1 MMDFIF
7 ESELEQLE
15 ADLETEALNEKTA
28 ELADTVVEISV
39 DKLFPHPDNPR
50 RDLGDLTELT
60 ESVRERG
67 ILQNLT
73 VVRHPFAEKEE
84 YTVVIGHRRLEAAK
98 RAGLATVPCRVTYM
112 NEREMIATMLLE
124 NMQRSDLTPLEEAE
138 GMQMM
143 IDFGESVNTIS
154 QKTGLSEST
163 IRRRVRLTKLDRDKL
178 KTVSAERQITM
189 TDLGR
194 LFDIEDEDKR
204 NEVLES
210 IGTRNFEQQLSAAK
224 IDETNKKARER
235 AIPILEKLGVTKI
248 KSERN
253 WNDYEH
259 VAYVKSEDEDLEEQI
274 RAMLDE
280 HGELLY
286 EICYGTSLRIW
297 TPSIDN
303 DADSDSSLSPEEI
316 AQRER
321 DEARKAKITELR
333 DKFIA
338 IFALRREWV
347 ENYTPKDAKRDISQ
361 ISSFLIKRAWSPYFG
376 GYYDKDLLVKLADPT
391 LKLDP
396 DVKDKFGVIK
406 DDVERLPE
414 YYLFLHTYVAFAD
427 GQRCCFDSYKE
438 IYQKNDTLAEIYAF
452 LCACGYEMSDEETAL
467 LNGKHEI
474 YKEISDL
481 KEND

>member
-1 MMDFIF
+1 MTNIEFNK
-7 ESELEQLE
+7 
-15 ADLETEALNEKTA
+15 LETELETDAIKEVA
-28 ELADTVVEISV
+28 EEIAETLVEIST

-112 NEREMIATMLLE
+112 DEREMIATMLLE
-124 NMQRSDLTPLEEAE
+124 NMQRTDLTPLEEAE

-143 IDFGESVNTIS
+143 MDLGESVNAIS

-163 IRRRVRLTKLDRDKL
+163 VRRRVRLTKLDRDKL
-178 KTVSAERQITM
+178 KEASAERQITM
-189 TDLGR
+189 TDLDR

-204 NEVLES
+204 NKLLES
-210 IGTRNFEQQLSAAK
+210 IGTTNFEYQLRVAKDAERVEAAR
-224 IDETNKKARER
+224 AR
-235 AIPILEKLGVTKI
+235 ALPIFDKLGIRTVDLDRRWTELQHVNYI
-248 KSERN
+248 DAAADNLESCLRALLS
-253 WNDYEH
+253 DYGTLYFEQCYNSNYRLWTPD
-259 VAYVKSEDEDLEEQI
+259 AEEDEE
-274 RAMLDE
+274 DE
-280 HGELLY
+280 
-286 EICYGTSLRIW
+286 
-297 TPSIDN
+297 
-303 DADSDSSLSPEEI
+303 SSLSPEDI
-316 AQRER
+316 AKRER
-321 DEARKAKITELR
+321 DEQKRAKIAELR
-333 DKFIA
+333 DKFTA
-338 IFALRREWV
+338 MHTLRREWV
-347 ENYTPKDAKRDISQ
+347 ENYTPTAAKRDISK
-361 ISSFLIKRAWSPYFG
+361 ISSFLIKRAWGPYCG

-396 DVKDKFGVIK
+396 DVKDKFSVIK

-414 YYLFLHTYVAFAD
+414 YYLFLHVYVAFAD

-438 IYQKNDTLAEIYAF
+438 IYQKNETLADIYAF
-452 LCACGYEMSDEETAL
+452 LCACGYEMSDEEISL
-467 LNGKHEI
+467 LNGKHPI
-474 YKEISDL
+474 YKEINDL

>member
-1 MMDFIF
+1 MMDFEF
-7 ESELEQLE
+7 EQIATNLDSEAMKE
-15 ADLETEALNEKTA
+15 AEEEIAETL
-28 ELADTVVEISV
+28 VEISV

-50 RDLGDLTELT
+50 RDLGDLAELT
-60 ESVRERG
+60 ESIRERG

-112 NEREMIATMLLE
+112 DEREMIATMLLE

-143 IDFGESVNTIS
+143 IDLGESVNTIS

-163 IRRRVRLTKLDRDKL
+163 VRRRVRLTKLDRDKL
-178 KTVSAERQITM
+178 KEASAERQITM
-189 TDLGR
+189 TDLDR

-204 NEVLES
+204 NKVLES
-210 IGTRNFEQQLSAAK
+210 IGTRNFEQQLGAAK
-224 IDETNKKARER
+224 EEERVTKARAR
-235 AIPILEKLGVTKI
+235 ALPIFDKLGIRTVDLNRRWTDL
-248 KSERN
+248 EQV
-253 WNDYEH
+253 DYVDAANE
-259 VAYVKSEDEDLEEQI
+259 SLEEDLRE
-274 RAMLDE
+274 MLCD
-280 HGELLY
+280 HELLY
-286 EICYGTSLRIW
+286 FEQMYNSSYRIW
-297 TPSIDN
+297 SPKESKKTESEN
-303 DADSDSSLSPEEI
+303 SLSPEEI

-321 DEARKAKITELR
+321 DEARHAKITELR
-333 DKFIA
+333 DKFTA

-347 ENYTPKDAKRDISQ
+347 ENYTPKDAKRDISK
-361 ISSFLIKRAWSPYFG
+361 ISSFLIKRAWSPYYG

-438 IYQKNDTLAEIYAF
+438 TYQKNDTLAEIYAF
-452 LCACGYEMSDEETAL
+452 LCACGYEMSDEETSL
-467 LNGKHEI
+467 LNGKHPI
-474 YKEISDL
+474 YKEIEALEEED
-481 KEND
+481 

>member
-1 MMDFIF
+1 MSLDFEF
-7 ESELEQLE
+7 EQLE
-15 ADLETEALNEKTA
+15 TELENEAVNEALEEVA
-28 ELADTVVEISV
+28 ETLVEISV

-60 ESVRERG
+60 ESIRERG

-98 RAGLATVPCRVTYM
+98 RAGRATVPCRVTYM

-143 IDFGESVNTIS
+143 IDLGESVNTIS

-163 IRRRVRLTKLDRDKL
+163 VRRRVRLTKLDRDKL
-178 KTVSAERQITM
+178 KEASAERQITM
-189 TDLGR
+189 TDLDR

-204 NEVLES
+204 NKVLES
-210 IGTRNFEQQLSAAK
+210 IGTRNFDQQLSAAK
-224 IDETNKKARER
+224 EEERVTKARAR
-235 AIPILEKLGVTKI
+235 ALPIFDKLGIRKADLDCRWTELKHVDYIDAASDNLESRLRALLGDYVTL
-248 KSERN
+248 
-253 WNDYEH
+253 YF
-259 VAYVKSEDEDLEEQI
+259 EQ
-274 RAMLDE
+274 
-280 HGELLY
+280 
-286 EICYGTSLRIW
+286 CYNSNYRLW
-297 TPSIDN
+297 TPDDDEKIESET
-303 DADSDSSLSPEEI
+303 SLSPEEI

-321 DEARKAKITELR
+321 DEARRAKITELR
-333 DKFIA
+333 DKFTA
-338 IFALRREWV
+338 IFALRREWL
-347 ENYTPKDAKRDISQ
+347 ENYTPKDAKRDISK
-361 ISSFLIKRAWSPYFG
+361 ISSFLIKHAWAPYYG

-414 YYLFLHTYVAFAD
+414 YYLFLHTYVEFTD
-427 GQRCCFDSYKE
+427 GQRCCFDSHKE

-452 LCACGYEMSDEETAL
+452 LCACGYEMSDEETSL
-467 LNGKHEI
+467 LNGKHPI
-474 YKEISDL
+474 YKEINDL

>member
-15 ADLETEALNEKTA
+15 AELETEAMKEA
-28 ELADTVVEISV
+28 EEEIAETLVEISI

-60 ESVRERG
+60 ESIRERG

-112 NEREMIATMLLE
+112 DEREMIATMLLE

-143 IDFGESVNTIS
+143 MDLGESVNAIS

-163 IRRRVRLTKLDRDKL
+163 VRRRVRLTKLDRDKL
-178 KTVSAERQITM
+178 KEASAERQITM
-189 TDLGR
+189 TDLDR

-204 NEVLES
+204 NKVLES
-210 IGTRNFEQQLSAAK
+210 IGTRNFEQQLGAAK
-224 IDETNKKARER
+224 EEERVTKARAR
-235 AIPILEKLGVTKI
+235 ALPIFDKLGIRTVDLDRRWTDLKHV
-248 KSERN
+248 
-253 WNDYEH
+253 DY
-259 VAYVKSEDEDLEEQI
+259 VDAASDNLESCL
-274 RAMLDE
+274 RA
-280 HGELLY
+280 LLGD
-286 EICYGTSLRIW
+286 YGTLYFEQCYNSSYRLW
-297 TPSIDN
+297 TPD
-303 DADSDSSLSPEEI
+303 DDEKAEPETSLSPEEI

-321 DEARKAKITELR
+321 DEARQAKITELR
-333 DKFIA
+333 DKFTA

-347 ENYTPKDAKRDISQ
+347 ENYTPKDAKRDIGK
-361 ISSFLIKRAWSPYFG
+361 ISSFLIKRAWAPYFG

-414 YYLFLHTYVAFAD
+414 YYLFLHTYVAFTD

-452 LCACGYEMSDEETAL
+452 LCACGYEMSDEETSL
-467 LNGKHEI
+467 LNGKHPI
-474 YKEISDL
+474 YKEINDL

>member
-1 MMDFIF
+1 MMDFLF
-7 ESELEQLE
+7 ETEFEQLE
-15 ADLETEALNEKTA
+15 TELETETMKEA
-28 ELADTVVEISV
+28 EEEITESLVEISV

-60 ESVRERG
+60 ESIRERG

-178 KTVSAERQITM
+178 KTVSTERQITM
-189 TDLGR
+189 TDLDR

-204 NEVLES
+204 NKVLES
-210 IGTRNFEQQLSAAK
+210 IGTKNFEQQLSVAK
-224 IDETNKKARER
+224 DEERTAKARAR
-235 AIPILEKLGVTKI
+235 AISILERLGIKKI
-248 KSERN
+248 LSKRK
-253 WNDYEH
+253 WQDYTH
-259 VAYVKSEDEDLEEQI
+259 VAYIKADDEDFEDQILSMLE
-274 RAMLDE
+274 E

-286 EICYGTSLRIW
+286 EICYGMNLRIW
-297 TPSIDN
+297 TPDK
-303 DADSDSSLSPEEI
+303 DDDEEDESSLSPEEI

-333 DKFIA
+333 DKFTA

-347 ENYTPKDAKRDISQ
+347 ENYTPKDAKRDISK
-361 ISSFLIKRAWSPYFG
+361 ISSFLIKRAWSPYYG

-396 DVKDKFGVIK
+396 DVKDKFSVIK

-414 YYLFLHTYVAFAD
+414 YYLFLHTYVSLVD
-427 GQRCCFDSYKE
+427 GQRCCFDTYKE
-438 IYQKNDTLAEIYAF
+438 VYRKNDGLTEIYAF
-452 LCACGYEMSDEETAL
+452 LCACGYEMSDEETSL
-467 LNGKHEI
+467 LNGKHDI
-474 YKEISDL
+474 YNQINDL

>member
-28 ELADTVVEISV
+28 ELADTVLEISV

-143 IDFGESVNTIS
+143 IDFGESVNAIS

-178 KTVSAERQITM
+178 KIVSTERQITM
-189 TDLGR
+189 TDLDR

-224 IDETNKKARER
+224 EAERVEAARAR
-235 AIPILEKLGVTKI
+235 ALPILKKLGIEEVDKETKF
-248 KSERN
+248 SRHERVEWVDAASDN
-253 WNDYEH
+253 FEPRLKALLNDYGTLFYEQC
-259 VAYVKSEDEDLEEQI
+259 YNSSYCFWTPDEDDEKEDE
-274 RAMLDE
+274 
-280 HGELLY
+280 
-286 EICYGTSLRIW
+286 
-297 TPSIDN
+297 
-303 DADSDSSLSPEEI
+303 SSLSPEEI

-321 DEARKAKITELR
+321 DEARRAKITELR
-333 DKFIA
+333 DKFTA

-347 ENYTPKDAKRDISQ
+347 ENYTPREAKRDISK
-361 ISSFLIKRAWSPYFG
+361 ISSFLIKRAWAPYYS
-376 GYYDKDLLVKLADPT
+376 GYYDKELFIKLADPT

-414 YYLFLHTYVAFAD
+414 YYLFLHTYVSRVD

-452 LCACGYEMSDEETAL
+452 LCACGYEMSDEETSL

-474 YKEISDL
+474 YKEINDL